1 MSKILKT
8 SFYLYSH
15 LTDCLV
21 GSFLEVGVY
30 LPYFRSKSSKNKLP
44 EYWIKVNFQET
55 YKYTLS
61 FEKCLYIWQE
71 IENLFPKN
79 NPVLK
84 VSDPTLP
91 VSLEKLLKASTEC
104 FLGNKI
110 LEAKTFCGKHIRE
123 GSLHLLLKADIWMK
137 GSFSTKPRIMN
148 SYNMTNIRLLRQ
160 NGEKKQRYFWEIKSL
175 LFFPRL
181 DQPL

>member
-1 MSKILKT
+1 MSNYW
-8 SFYLYSH
+8 SFYLYSY

-30 LPYFRSKSSKNKLP
+30 LPYFRSISSKNKPTRILNK
-44 EYWIKVNFQET
+44 EET

-61 FEKCLYIWQE
+61 FEKCLYIWRE
-71 IENLFPKN
+71 IENLLPKN

-148 SYNMTNIRLLRQ
+148 SYNMTNIQYTKWKKRTAIFLRNQ
-160 NGEKKQRYFWEIKSL
+160 IVAV
-175 LFFPRL
+175 FP
-181 DQPL
+181 